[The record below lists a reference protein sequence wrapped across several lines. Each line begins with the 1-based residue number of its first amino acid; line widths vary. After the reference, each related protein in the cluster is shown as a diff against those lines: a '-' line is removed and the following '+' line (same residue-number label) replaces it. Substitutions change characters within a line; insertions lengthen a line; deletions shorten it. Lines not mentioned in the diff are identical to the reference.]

1 VKKIFLQIKNWLLII
16 PIVLIIIEKIFF
28 GAYTFDIHLHDTY
41 FVIANIYL
49 GVFTLIIVCIP
60 YLCHLLLRTKKAGN
74 RKILLAHVVIT
85 VLLLLFFYFCRFF
98 INNSTNQIM
107 PRRYYDFSDW
117 ESTEQLGGLNNYLSI
132 AVFIFIVLQLL
143 FMVYTIVLLLARKGK
158 VA

>member
-1 VKKIFLQIKNWLLII
+1 MKKIFLQIENWLLII

-28 GAYTFDIHLHDTY
+28 GAYTFDINLHDTY

-49 GVFTLIIVCIP
+49 GVFTLIIVCTP
-60 YLCHLLLRTKKAGN
+60 YFCHFLLRTKKTGN
-74 RKILLAHVVIT
+74 RKILLAHVLIT
-85 VLLLLFFYFCRFF
+85 VLLLLFFYFYIFF
-98 INNSTNQIM
+98 INSSTNQIM

-117 ESTEQLGGLNNYLSI
+117 ESSEQLGGLNNYLLI